1 MHNHNK
7 QRGTQQSNSKD
18 RATRSTNTL
27 KKQRLNSRQ
36 ALIKTRKIKII
47 YHIMPSSSSSLL
59 QLQRIVFLLTVTTI
73 ALVSFEGMNTVFL
86 SGATR
91 RTASSTSNK
100 FFVNAFTSTPTT
112 RTRVAAASSRF
123 TVTRTMMT
131 AKNVNSNVKPGI
143 ASFDELTKF
152 VNDAGT
158 NLVVVDVRNPD
169 ESKEPG
175 DQK

>member
-1 MHNHNK
+1 
-7 QRGTQQSNSKD
+7 
-18 RATRSTNTL
+18 
-27 KKQRLNSRQ
+27 
-36 ALIKTRKIKII
+36 
-47 YHIMPSSSSSLL
+47 MPSSSSSLL
-59 QLQRIVFLLTVTTI
+59 QQLQRIVFLLTVTTI
-73 ALVSFEGMNTVFL
+73 IALVSFEEMNTVFL

-91 RTASSTSNK
+91 RTASATSNK
-100 FFVNAFTSTPTT
+100 FFVNAFTSTPT
-112 RTRVAAASSRF
+112 RTRVAASSRF

>member
-1 MHNHNK
+1 
-7 QRGTQQSNSKD
+7 
-18 RATRSTNTL
+18 
-27 KKQRLNSRQ
+27 
-36 ALIKTRKIKII
+36 
-47 YHIMPSSSSSLL
+47 MPSSSSSLL
-59 QLQRIVFLLTVTTI
+59 QQLQRIVFLLTVTTI
-73 ALVSFEGMNTVFL
+73 IALVSFEGMNTAFL
-86 SGATR
+86 SAATR

-100 FFVNAFTSTPTT
+100 LFFVNTFTSTPT
-112 RTRVAAASSRF
+112 RTRVAASARL

>member
-1 MHNHNK
+1 M
-7 QRGTQQSNSKD
+7 S
-18 RATRSTNTL
+18 
-27 KKQRLNSRQ
+27 
-36 ALIKTRKIKII
+36 
-47 YHIMPSSSSSLL
+47 SSSSSLL
-59 QLQRIVFLLTVTTI
+59 QQLQRLVFLLTVTTF

-100 FFVNAFTSTPTT
+100 FFVNAFTSTPT
-112 RTRVAAASSRF
+112 RTRVAASSRF
-123 TVTRTMMT
+123 TVTTRTMMT
-131 AKNVNSNVKPGI
+131 AKNVNNVKPGI

>member
-1 MHNHNK
+1 
-7 QRGTQQSNSKD
+7 
-18 RATRSTNTL
+18 
-27 KKQRLNSRQ
+27 
-36 ALIKTRKIKII
+36 
-47 YHIMPSSSSSLL
+47 MPSSSSSLL
-59 QLQRIVFLLTVTTI
+59 QQLQRIIFLLTVTTTF

-112 RTRVAAASSRF
+112 TTRVAASSRF

>member
-1 MHNHNK
+1 
-7 QRGTQQSNSKD
+7 
-18 RATRSTNTL
+18 
-27 KKQRLNSRQ
+27 
-36 ALIKTRKIKII
+36 
-47 YHIMPSSSSSLL
+47 MPSSSSSLL
-59 QLQRIVFLLTVTTI
+59 QQLQRIIFLLTVTTII

-112 RTRVAAASSRF
+112 TTRVVAASSRF

>member
-1 MHNHNK
+1 
-7 QRGTQQSNSKD
+7 
-18 RATRSTNTL
+18 
-27 KKQRLNSRQ
+27 
-36 ALIKTRKIKII
+36 
-47 YHIMPSSSSSLL
+47 MPSSSSSLL
-59 QLQRIVFLLTVTTI
+59 QQLQRIIFLLTVTTII

-100 FFVNAFTSTPTT
+100 FFVNAFTSTPTRT
-112 RTRVAAASSRF
+112 TRVVQASSRF